1 MKKNNTQGNKK
12 FLIINIIIM
21 VCLLILFLFISLYL
35 QLYHFYYG
43 TPILLQL
50 TEVLTEI
57 VTLSYCVYLLFQ
69 LTDINTKLKNK
80 LKHKFKIKKY
90 RFLWLISILFLIC
103 SVLIIGSY
111 LEYFNNLGIFEF
123 MFGSICFFIFS
134 IIFIWQQLVF
144 LKYYVGCNYGSGR

>member
-21 VCLLILFLFISLYL
+21 VCLFLFISLFTYYL
-35 QLYHFYYG
+35 QLYHFYYE
-43 TPILLQL
+43 TPILLQ
-50 TEVLTEI
+50 TTDVLTEI
-57 VTLSYCVYLLFQ
+57 VIPYYCVYLLFQ

-103 SVLIIGSY
+103 SVLIIGLY

-123 MFGSICFFIFS
+123 MFGSICFFIFF
-134 IIFIWQQLVF
+134 ITFIWQQLVF
-144 LKYYVGCNYGSGR
+144 LKYYAGCNYGSGR

>member
-1 MKKNNTQGNKK
+1 MKKNNTQNNKK
-12 FLIINIIIM
+12 ELIINIIIM
-21 VCLLILFLFISLYL
+21 ICLFLISLFTYYL

-43 TPILLQL
+43 TSILLQT

-57 VTLSYCVYLLFQ
+57 VISSYCAYLLFQ

-90 RFLWLISILFLIC
+90 RFLWLISIFLIC
-103 SVLIIGSY
+103 SLVLIIGLY

-123 MFGSICFFIFS
+123 MFGSICFFIFF

>member
-1 MKKNNTQGNKK
+1 MKKNNTQNNKK
-12 FLIINIIIM
+12 ELIINIIIM
-21 VCLLILFLFISLYL
+21 ICLFLFISLFTYYL

-43 TPILLQL
+43 TSILLQT

-57 VTLSYCVYLLFQ
+57 VIPSYCVYLLFQ

-90 RFLWLISILFLIC
+90 RFLWLISIFLIC
-103 SVLIIGSY
+103 SLVLIIVLY

-123 MFGSICFFIFS
+123 MFGSICFFIFF

>member
-21 VCLLILFLFISLYL
+21 VCLFLFISLFTYYL